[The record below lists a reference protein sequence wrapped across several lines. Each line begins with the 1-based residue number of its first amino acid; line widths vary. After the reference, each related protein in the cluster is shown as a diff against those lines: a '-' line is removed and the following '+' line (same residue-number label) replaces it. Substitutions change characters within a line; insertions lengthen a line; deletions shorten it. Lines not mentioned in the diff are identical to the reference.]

1 MPFFSFA
8 PTICLG
14 VPLSIA
20 SNSVGED
27 PQSRSVPNVSGTVH
41 FVWNVNEVL
50 NRTIENESPE
60 SPLPTVIQTKFWSE
74 AALVHTLA
82 PIVPLGVVQ

>member
-8 PTICLG
+8 PTICVG
-14 VPLSIA
+14 TWFRVA

-41 FVWNVNEVL
+41 FVWNVNAVL

-60 SPLPTVIQTKFWSE
+60 SPLPVVNQTKFWSE